1 MDRPDDGRD
10 RRSSLPCVGCRM
22 SGGVLDEVRTSCRWV
37 AEGARFVRIERE
49 RLGEYAA
56 ALRQEETEP
65 PVLDPAHHY
74 VAEPE
79 GTLAFVLT
87 LDAINFGSG
96 YFPHLRK
103 RPGLSGYFTIATGL
117 KERFE
122 GRGPISPT
130 ELEGLTAADC
140 AAIFGQDLA
149 NPPVAELMGL
159 FATAL
164 HDLGRFLRERHGGR
178 FAGPVEA
185 AGGSAER
192 LVEQLVAMPFFR
204 DVRELDGREVAFYKR
219 AQLAAA
225 DLALALGGDGLGR
238 FHDLDRLTIFADNLV
253 PHVLR
258 VDGLLRY
265 DPALAARIDAEEP
278 IPAGSREE
286 VEIRAVALHG
296 VELLVG
302 ELRARGEPATA
313 MRLDYLLWNRG
324 QQPAYKARPRHR
336 TRTVSY

>member
-1 MDRPDDGRD
+1 MP
-10 RRSSLPCVGCRM
+10 
-22 SGGVLDEVRTSCRWV
+22 GGLLDQVRASCRWV
-37 AEGARFVRIERE
+37 AEGARFVRIEPD
-49 RLGEYAA
+49 RLAAYAA
-56 ALRQEETEP
+56 SIEMEGAEP
-65 PVLDPAHHY
+65 PVLDPVHHY
-74 VAEPE
+74 VADPE
-79 GTLAFVLT
+79 GALAFVLT

-122 GRGPISPT
+122 AGGPMPPAALEAITARG
-130 ELEGLTAADC
+130 C
-140 AAIFGQDLA
+140 AAIFGQDLE

-164 HDLGRFLRERHGGR
+164 NDLGRFLRERHGGR

-185 AGGSAER
+185 AGGSVER
-192 LVEQLVAMPFFR
+192 LVEQLTAMPFFR
-204 DVRELDGREVAFYKR
+204 DVRELDGREVSFYKR
-219 AQLAAA
+219 AQLTAA
-225 DLALALGGDGLGR
+225 DLALAFAGEGLGR
-238 FHDLDRLTIFADNLV
+238 FGDLDRLTIFADNLV
-253 PHVLR
+253 PNVLR

-265 DPALAARIDAEEP
+265 DPALAARIDAGEL

-286 VEIRAVALHG
+286 VEIRAVALHA

-302 ELRARGEPATA
+302 ELRARGESVTA
-313 MRLDYLLWNRG
+313 MRLDHLLWNRG
-324 QQPAYKARPRHR
+324 QQPKYKSRPRHR